1 MTEFCL
7 PTNILEQLCNI
18 CAQYP
23 ELKAVKLFGSYATGR
38 ATSHSDIDLATVGIT
53 DRRLVGRLALDL
65 DDLHIPQK
73 CDVLANES
81 INYELLKRHI
91 DNHGIIIYGKLGS

>member
-73 CDVLANES
+73 CDVLANGVS
-81 INYELLKRHI
+81 TRTVTTHS
-91 DNHGIIIYGKLGS
+91 NHGSSFTGNWV